1 LLLGDLSEED
11 KRAEREN
18 LEEDELTVFDLLNSG
33 KSVKDKDKF
42 KVKETAKKLLERL
55 KSNEF
60 KVDHWSDKI
69 QTSSAVKKAIND
81 YLFESLPYPTYG
93 DGDIVVKTEILFN
106 YFKNRY
112 ADFGRVA

>member
-1 LLLGDLSEED
+1 L
-11 KRAEREN
+11 
-18 LEEDELTVFDLLNSG
+18 
-33 KSVKDKDKF
+33 
-42 KVKETAKKLLERL
+42 KETAQRLLERL

-60 KVDHWSDKI
+60 KVDHWVDKI

>member
-1 LLLGDLSEED
+1 MNGEQLKQLEARLWKTADDL
-11 KRAEREN
+11 RAN
-18 LEEDELTVFDLLNSG
+18 SKLTAT
-33 KSVKDKDKF
+33 
-42 KVKETAKKLLERL
+42 EYI
-55 KSNEF
+55 
-60 KVDHWSDKI
+60 DHWVDKI

-112 ADFGRVA
+112 ADFGKVA